1 MLRKDRYQYVLDYFR
16 QEMPRVTTELEFG
29 SAFQLLVATLLSAQC
44 TDKRVNMVTPALFE
58 RYPNAASMALASEQ
72 DLFELIKS
80 ISYPNAKSKNLLKMA
95 RRLNDVYKGEVP
107 QERKDL
113 ESLAGVGRKTA
124 NVILA
129 VLFDQNVMPVDTHV
143 HRVSRR
149 IGLSKNAKTPAETE
163 KQLMEVLSE
172 RNDIALLHHQ
182 LILLGRYVCKARKPL
197 CESCP
202 LTDCCKFYLSK
213 LSKQK
218 AV

>member
-1 MLRKDRYQYVLDYFR
+1 MKKKDKYDYILNYFR
-16 QEMPRVTTELEFG
+16 KETPNVTTELEFG
-29 SAFQLLVATLLSAQC
+29 SVFQLLVAVILSAQC

-129 VLFDQNVMPVDTHV
+129 VLFNQNVMPVDTHV

>member
-1 MLRKDRYQYVLDYFR
+1 
-16 QEMPRVTTELEFG
+16 
-29 SAFQLLVATLLSAQC
+29 
-44 TDKRVNMVTPALFE
+44 
-58 RYPNAASMALASEQ
+58 
-72 DLFELIKS
+72 
-80 ISYPNAKSKNLLKMA
+80 
-95 RRLNDVYKGEVP
+95 
-107 QERKDL
+107 
-113 ESLAGVGRKTA
+113 
-124 NVILA
+124 
-129 VLFDQNVMPVDTHV
+129 MPVDTHV

-218 AV
+218 TV